1 MSKTS
6 KANELININNNDNKN
21 KENEEIKTK
30 QSLRMKQDDKRWFLF
45 FSQFV
50 GQKHI
55 CEPIEAEKT

>member
-1 MSKTS
+1 MITKT
-6 KANELININNNDNKN
+6 KKMRRLRQ
-21 KENEEIKTK
+21 K

-50 GQKHI
+50 SQKHI

>member
-6 KANELININNNDNKN
+6 KANELIYINNNDNKN

-50 GQKHI
+50 RQKHI
-55 CEPIEAEKT
+55 REPIEAEKT